1 MPIIPLSEVVL
12 ETSLREWKMV
22 KDCLKRKEYKN
33 SLSLNI
39 SATNMILLI
48 VIFGLTRFILTFII
62 TMQSN

>member
-39 SATNMILLI
+39 SAMNMILLI